1 MSENGK
7 KIDNIVGFA
16 AGGFLIVDSEDQAV
30 EQLEERDNRLF
41 IDMIRTDDGKIILHD
56 DGYLARELRA
66 LGVDLRVNYSI
77 IRRILVPKRIM
88 FSKLGQAYIE
98 TDEDRKSVDV
108 MRLIEGIGLV
118 LEYFVTLK
126 MISDLP
132 SKGKE

>member
-1 MSENGK
+1 M
-7 KIDNIVGFA
+7 
-16 AGGFLIVDSEDQAV
+16 
-30 EQLEERDNRLF
+30 
-41 IDMIRTDDGKIILHD
+41 
-56 DGYLARELRA
+56 ARELRA

-88 FSKLGQAYIE
+88 FSKMGQAYIE

-118 LEYFVTLK
+118 LEYFITLK